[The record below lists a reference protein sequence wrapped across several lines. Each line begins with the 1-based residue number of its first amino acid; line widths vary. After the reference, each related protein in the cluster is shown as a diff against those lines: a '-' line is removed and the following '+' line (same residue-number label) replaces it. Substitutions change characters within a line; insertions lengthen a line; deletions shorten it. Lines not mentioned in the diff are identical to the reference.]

1 MSKLRTGRTKSILE
15 SSIDSALLAVEVYNK
30 PRTTF
35 RAQSYI
41 SLMIIAWTSL
51 FHAYFRKTIGEIYFY
66 KEENGRYK
74 KIDGDRRAWEIGTCI
89 REYGKLSEPVKANL
103 TLMINLRNKIEHR
116 SCTLE
121 GMLDSY
127 IFGEC
132 QSLLYNY
139 ENTLVQFFG
148 QEYAINENLVYSLQF
163 SQMRTGKQVQANR
176 QILSNEIRR
185 VKEYIDKYRTE
196 LSAEVYDSQEYSI
209 KLIQIPKISNT
220 NRGELAIEFINWS
233 QLSDEDKARYEK
245 VTALIKDKRVLMEAV
260 NAGRLLAS
268 NVMRQVQERTGINL
282 DYSSH
287 TNLCYLFRIRSRSA
301 TEGDPL
307 NTNTKFCHYDHAHKS
322 HVYNPQWVDLVCNVL
337 GTSKCSKSDF
347 RNMANEGFQLKVSD
361 YEPRTIGANGGI

>member
-1 MSKLRTGRTKSILE
+1 MTKLRTGRTKSILE

-51 FHAYFRKTIGEIYFY
+51 LHAYFRKTIGEKYFD
-66 KEENGRYK
+66 KEENGRFK
-74 KIDGDRRAWEIGTCI
+74 KVDGDRKAWDLGTCI
-89 REYGKLSEPVKANL
+89 NKYGKLNEPVKANL

-116 SCTLE
+116 SCTLS
-121 GMLDSY
+121 GMMDSY

-163 SQMRTGKQVQANR
+163 SQMRTGKQIQANR
-176 QILSNEIRR
+176 QILSNEIKR

-233 QLSDEDKARYEK
+233 QLSDEDKAQYEK
-245 VTALIKDKRVLMEAV
+245 VAALIKDKRVLVEAV
-260 NAGRLLAS
+260 NAGKLLAS
-268 NVMRQVQERTGINL
+268 NVMRQVRERTEIIL

-287 TNLCYLFRIRSRSA
+287 TNICYLFRIRPRST
-301 TEGDPL
+301 TEGDPS
-307 NTNTKFCHYDHAHKS
+307 NTNTRFCTYDDAHKS
-322 HVYNPQWVDLVCNVL
+322 HVYTPQWVDLVCNAL
-337 GTSKCSKSDF
+337 ETRKFTKPDL
-347 RNMANEGFQLKVSD
+347 RDMANKGLQLMVSD
-361 YEPRTIGANGGI
+361 YETRPLEPVEK